1 MKTVRVTV
9 KAQSFGGVVAK
20 KYEKPITIEKPVVK
34 DQKASAG
41 GKLNLIFDQ
50 NLQFPDNMYELT
62 NENDGSTYFKCTL
75 EIDEK
80 NLVINGYDGEGQKR
94 RLQSD
99 DLYSFSW
106 KILRTDSL
114 NEIKFDFKFKNP
126 ILISKYGKDKMIIEF
141 LKPFLFAARNDNR
154 VNLES

>member
-1 MKTVRVTV
+1 MSIMKTAQVTV

-41 GKLNLIFDQ
+41 GKLNLIFNQ

-80 NLVINGYDGEGQKR
+80 NLVINGYDGE
-94 RLQSD
+94 
-99 DLYSFSW
+99 
-106 KILRTDSL
+106 
-114 NEIKFDFKFKNP
+114 
-126 ILISKYGKDKMIIEF
+126 
-141 LKPFLFAARNDNR
+141 
-154 VNLES
+154 